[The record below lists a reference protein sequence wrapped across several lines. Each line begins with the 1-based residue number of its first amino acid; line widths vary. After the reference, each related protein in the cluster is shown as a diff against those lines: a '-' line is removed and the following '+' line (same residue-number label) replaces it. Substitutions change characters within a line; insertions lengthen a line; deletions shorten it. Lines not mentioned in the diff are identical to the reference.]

1 MLEKIEILIV
11 IIFILL
17 AFYLV
22 ISIGASEKGKSS
34 KNPNIARYLKGVRLL
49 IAIIAIFSLILWV
62 VSLNF

>member
-1 MLEKIEILIV
+1 
-11 IIFILL
+11 

>member
-1 MLEKIEILIV
+1 MLEKIAILIV
-11 IIFILL
+11 IIFILF